1 MSSTPVSA
9 KMRRKAYITGKC
21 EAPQVF
27 KYSHMHD
34 QRVLKCRRKFPLLLG
49 KIFRTAQYING
60 VYFSVYSSAFLG
72 PTPNDILHL
81 CSWNLFELVQADCSR
96 RKHVNICMYKIV
108 FPLFC
113 TVPSGLSMFI
123 RNTTK
128 IYFHRRCFSWDLRC
142 LFSHDLMCFYWFA

>member
-128 IYFHRRCFSWDLRC
+128 IYFHRRCFS
-142 LFSHDLMCFYWFA
+142 